1 MAAIKRCEVPE
12 EIRSWALDVSEA
24 RISKDLKVTPS
35 MAKLLHSG
43 KPVWLSPLELAV
55 LESNW
60 RVVRR
65 MRKMDVVPL
74 DITVDSRL
82 DVRHSDVIRMM
93 ATFVA
98 QHAELLNRFK
108 TTKGQKASVY
118 RYHSMYK
125 PLYDFGELITN
136 EIVPFLRYVWNE
148 YPKCR
153 HELFYGTGFEEA
165 MKENKWP
172 SP

>member
-1 MAAIKRCEVPE
+1 MATIRRCEVPD
-12 EIRSWALDVSEA
+12 EIRGWALDVTEY
-24 RISKDLKVTPS
+24 RISKDLKVPPS
-35 MAKLLHSG
+35 VAKLLHSG

-55 LESNW
+55 MESNW
-60 RVVRR
+60 RVVKQMRR
-65 MRKMDVVPL
+65 AAVTPL
-74 DITVDSRL
+74 STTVDNKRGI
-82 DVRHSDVIRMM
+82 RHSEVIRMM
-93 ATFVA
+93 AAFVA
-98 QHAELLNRFK
+98 QNGNLLSRFK
-108 TTKGQKASVY
+108 KGKGQKASVY
-118 RYHSMYK
+118 RYHSMYR

-148 YPKCR
+148 YPQCR